1 LEHLRACR
9 LLPYELSIDGVQGL
23 SEPSTAWMLWRSSQ
37 LCFRVRVESE
47 SHTLCR
53 KDAAAEP
60 LGTFTGLPITTVR
73 TQYRWCARA
82 IGTLHSM
89 DAVAERPWMGLPRV
103 SIALAH
109 HLLSDENLPHKVIDF
124 LFGKLNTA
132 VMTLRTLLFSAPRQ
146 GLALNSIILLA
157 IIINNWRES

>member
-1 LEHLRACR
+1 MEHLRAYR
-9 LLPYELSIDGVQGL
+9 LLPYELSIDGVLGQ
-23 SEPSTAWMLWRSSQ
+23 SEPSTAWMLWRSA
-37 LCFRVRVESE
+37 
-47 SHTLCR
+47 H
-53 KDAAAEP
+53 
-60 LGTFTGLPITTVR
+60 
-73 TQYRWCARA
+73 
-82 IGTLHSM
+82 
-89 DAVAERPWMGLPRV
+89 LPRV

>member
-1 LEHLRACR
+1 M
-9 LLPYELSIDGVQGL
+9 LSF
-23 SEPSTAWMLWRSSQ
+23 S
-37 LCFRVRVESE
+37 VRVERIPYDP
-47 SHTLCR
+47 LPQ
-53 KDAAAEP
+53 DAAAEP
-60 LGTFTGLPITTVR
+60 LGTYTGLPITTVR

-109 HLLSDENLPHKVIDF
+109 HLLSKENLPHKVVDF